1 MTPSLE
7 MRAELHFVVVHGEVG
22 ETSANSKSFSLGL
35 RSRLYCSNASSTV
48 CFVRLFFSS
57 KVATGRP
64 LMNRHSFQGKLGVV
78 VAVAQ
83 LSGHAEAVLFVQDP
97 GLLIPCRRSAVH
109 QVELVRAVLD
119 ALAQHVD
126 GPALG
131 DFPLQP

>member
-64 LMNRHSFQGKLGVV
+64 LTNRARSR
-78 VAVAQ
+78 AICR
-83 LSGHAEAVLFVQDP
+83 LSPLYRSWRVTEKRFCAYRAAAAAWP
-97 GLLIPCRRSAVH
+97 G
-109 QVELVRAVLD
+109 
-119 ALAQHVD
+119 D
-126 GPALG
+126 GET
-131 DFPLQP
+131 